1 MRILLFSTLFP
12 NAVSPSHGVFV
23 ENRMNAYRQKYDAD
37 VKVVAPVPWFP
48 FRHQAFG
55 AYAVSASVPFRE
67 VRNGIDILHPRYLI
81 PPKIAMHVAPSAL
94 TRCLDKAVR
103 DLRAE
108 GWEFD
113 FIDAH
118 YFYPDGVAASRIA
131 ARYDKPFVITG
142 RGTDINLLPSYSGPR
157 RAIIEAASRADSIIT
172 VASALKDE
180 LERIGVAKPKVTV
193 LRNGVDLKKF
203 RPAEREVERRALG
216 LSGLVL
222 ASVGHLIDRKGH
234 DLVIEAL
241 QDIKDAT
248 LLIAGEGPERGS
260 LEEKAI
266 RLGVFS
272 RVNFL
277 GRIEHDELYRIYN
290 AADILVLASSREGW
304 PNVLL
309 ESLACGTPCV
319 ATNVWGSGEVITAP
333 AAGQLAKGR
342 SAKEIAE
349 ATNNLR
355 KSMPTR
361 QETRAYAEQYS
372 WEETADGMHNIF
384 SDLLEK
390 SKSRAALQITPIK
403 LASRTEKPKLIV
415 TVDTEEQFD
424 WNEFDNTTYLVNET
438 SGIERFQNICESTGA
453 TPLYFLTWPLLDNAE
468 MTKYFRS
475 LKNTGVA
482 DCGIHLH
489 QWATP
494 PGDFSSEYF
503 SYQQNLPREALRQKL
518 KTMAE
523 KFEATFGERA
533 TSHRAGRY
541 GIGRE
546 DYAYLSEIGITHDFS
561 PSASFDFHSSGGPDF
576 SLMTN
581 MPFEITDQAWKINV
595 TPVCGARAI
604 LKTRKFLQQN
614 VHENGFVHS
623 DGGRRATFTRA
634 MRLSPEGASLADLKA
649 LANHLIDDQTPVLSY
664 SLHSTSLV
672 VGGNDYARDAAAVDE
687 ILLQTEVF
695 LRWFKDSLGGEI
707 LSLQDLE
714 KLYENGSPT

>member
-12 NAVSPSHGVFV
+12 NAASPSHGVFV
-23 ENRMNAYRQKYDAD
+23 ENRMDAYRQKYDAD
-37 VKVVAPVPWFP
+37 VKVIAPVPWFP

-55 AYAVSASVPFRE
+55 AYAASASVPFRE
-67 VRNGIDILHPRYLI
+67 VRNGVDVLHPRYLI

-94 TRCLDKAVR
+94 TRCLDKAVH

-108 GWEFD
+108 GWDFD

-157 RAIIEAASRADSIIT
+157 RAIVEAASRADSII
-172 VASALKDE
+172 VVSNALKDE
-180 LERIGVAKPKVTV
+180 LERIGVAKAKVTV
-193 LRNGVDLKKF
+193 LRNGVDLKQF
-203 RPAEREVERRALG
+203 RPADREVERRALG

-241 QDIKDAT
+241 KDIKDAT
-248 LLIAGEGPERGS
+248 LLIAGEGPERGA
-260 LEEKAI
+260 LEEKAK
-266 RLGVFS
+266 RLGVSS
-272 RVNFL
+272 RVKFL
-277 GRIEHDELYRIYN
+277 GRIEHDELYRIYS

-333 AAGQLAKGR
+333 AAGKLVKSR

-349 ATNNLR
+349 AVNHLFN
-355 KSMPTR
+355 SMPSR

-372 WEETADGMHNIF
+372 WNETADGMHRIF
-384 SDLLEK
+384 SDLMEK
-390 SKSRAALQITPIK
+390 AKSRTALRITPIK

-424 WNEFDNTTYLVNET
+424 WNKFENTTYLVNET
-438 SGIERFQNICESTGA
+438 SSIERFQNICESAGA

-468 MTKYFRS
+468 MAKYFRS
-475 LKNTGVA
+475 LKDVGVA

-494 PGDFSSEYF
+494 PGGFSSEYY

-523 KFEATFGERA
+523 KFEAIFGERA
-533 TSHRAGRY
+533 ISHRAGRY
-541 GIGRE
+541 GISRE
-546 DYAYLSEIGITHDFS
+546 DYEYLSEIGITHDFS

-581 MPFEITDQAWKINV
+581 IPFKVSDQAWEVNV

-614 VHENGFVHS
+614 LYGNEFVS
-623 DGGRRATFTRA
+623 CDSARRATFTRA
-634 MRLSPEGASLADLKA
+634 MRLSPEGANLADLKA
-649 LANHLIDDQTPVLSY
+649 LANHLIRDQTPVLSY

-672 VGGNDYARDAAAVDE
+672 VGGNDYAPDAAAVDE
-687 ILLQTEVF
+687 TLLQTEAF
-695 LRWFKDSLGGEI
+695 LGWFKESLGGEI
-707 LSLQDLE
+707 LSLGELE
-714 KLYENGSPT
+714 KLYESGSAT